1 MLMYDLDGVRDLDLT
16 PSGCAVADLH
26 GTISRTGVGDLLNE
40 LARQFG
46 VVVVL
51 DVTSLTLMRVND
63 VHRRVDAVT

>member
-1 MLMYDLDGVRDLDLT
+1 MVMYDLAGVRDLDLT
-16 PSGCAVADLH
+16 PSGGAVDLH
-26 GTISRTGVGDLLNE
+26 RSVGRTGVGDLLNE